1 MERTLA
7 EVLENMLSLKMTL
20 KIKSLKHMRKSN
32 SKKDNRSNNKNTN
45 SLLKKF
51 NQITQTDKN
60 VLK

>member
-1 MERTLA
+1 
-7 EVLENMLSLKMTL
+7 MTL